1 MANIKFRK
9 GYDTKNGL
17 TVESVVAELVKAHAR
32 DVCAGVTS
40 LTDSSGG
47 TGTSALLAASTALV
61 NAANS
66 GTNLAGKTAAE
77 AALTTVKDALLELAT
92 KANEYAVKVGRTGL
106 TYNAGGTTADG
117 TVGAVTVSITAAAT
131 GVQAVS
137 VNANL
142 TSINSIMYHVG
153 TLVNKLLTAQGY
165 SLVDLSAVR
174 TTYSS
179 TVAALTIDGGTAAD
193 PGVTKVA
200 LDAEMVKLRT
210 NVATLATK
218 LNSLND
224 GLGNALVVAV

>member
-1 MANIKFRK
+1 MANIKFHK

-17 TVESVVAELVKAHAR
+17 TVETVVAELVKAHAR
-32 DVCAGVTS
+32 DVCSGITS

-47 TGTSALLAASTALV
+47 TGTSTLLAASTTLV
-61 NAANS
+61 NAANAA
-66 GTNLAGKTAAE
+66 TNLASKATAE
-77 AALTTVKDALLELAT
+77 SALNTVKDALLELAT
-92 KANEYAVKVGRTGL
+92 KANEYATKVGRTNI
-106 TYNAGGTTADG
+106 TYSAGGTAADG
-117 TVGAVTVSITAAAT
+117 TIAAITVATTAAAT
-131 GVQAVS
+131 GAQAAS

-142 TSINSIMYHVG
+142 TTINSIFYHVG

-165 SLVDLSAVR
+165 TNVDLSAVR
-174 TTYSS
+174 TTYSN
-179 TVAALTIDGGTAAD
+179 TVAALTIDAGTAAD

-200 LDAEMVKLRT
+200 LDVELVKLRT